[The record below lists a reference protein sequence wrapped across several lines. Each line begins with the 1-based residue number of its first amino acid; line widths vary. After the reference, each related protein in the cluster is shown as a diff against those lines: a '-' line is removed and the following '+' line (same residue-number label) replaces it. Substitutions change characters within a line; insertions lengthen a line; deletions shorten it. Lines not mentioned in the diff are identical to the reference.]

1 MKKLFFLLSLVL
13 MFFPMGVFACGEEN
27 EANMMGWNWGT
38 GGGMMG
44 GGYFGIIVFFV
55 WLTWVVW
62 LTVGVLTIIWLWK
75 KINKK

>member
-13 MFFPMGVFACGEEN
+13 VFLPVGVFAHGEESG
-27 EANMMGWNWGT
+27 ANVMGWNWG
-38 GGGMMG
+38 GSGGMMG
-44 GGYFGIIVFFV
+44 GGYFGIMIFFV

-62 LTVGVLTIIWLWK
+62 VTVGILTIIWLWK